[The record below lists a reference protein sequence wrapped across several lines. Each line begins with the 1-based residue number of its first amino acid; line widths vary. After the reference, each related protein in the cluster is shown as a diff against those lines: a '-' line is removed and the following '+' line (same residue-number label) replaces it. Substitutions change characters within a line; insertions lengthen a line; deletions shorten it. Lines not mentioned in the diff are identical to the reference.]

1 MKILKR
7 ILITL
12 LVILLL
18 ATGGFLYWALNPL
31 PAMPE
36 ALSALNAD
44 EQVKVTQ
51 SPWLTFTP
59 LEKQPASGV
68 ILYPGGHVDPR
79 SYAPPARQIA
89 AAGYLVV
96 IPPMPLNLAVFAP
109 NRAEEIIAAYPGI
122 EHWVI
127 GGHSLGGAMAAN
139 YAFNHPQVVNGLLLW
154 ASYPAQSN
162 PLNDFHLPVLSIYG
176 TMDMGLAGILAS
188 QELLPQQTQW
198 VVIEGGNHAQFGWYG
213 IQPGDGEASISRQ
226 AQQEQILEAT
236 LQFLATL
243 TP

>member
-1 MKILKR
+1 
-7 ILITL
+7 
-12 LVILLL
+12 
-18 ATGGFLYWALNPL
+18 
-31 PAMPE
+31 
-36 ALSALNAD
+36 
-44 EQVKVTQ
+44 
-51 SPWLTFTP
+51 
-59 LEKQPASGV
+59 
-68 ILYPGGHVDPR
+68 
-79 SYAPPARQIA
+79 
-89 AAGYLVV
+89 
-96 IPPMPLNLAVFAP
+96 
-109 NRAEEIIAAYPGI
+109 
-122 EHWVI
+122 
-127 GGHSLGGAMAAN
+127 MAAN

-162 PLNDFHLPVLSIYG
+162 PLNDFHQPVLSIYG